1 MVRYGQVHASGGSR
15 TTVLSILND
24 ERCGMTT
31 VSQAPVARNTR
42 LTTPLIRRDGE
53 LQPASWEEALALV
66 ASRFGEI
73 KSRHGGEGFA
83 FFSCSKATNE
93 VNFLAQ
99 KFMRTVL
106 GSNNIDS
113 CNRT

>member
-1 MVRYGQVHASGGSR
+1 LRFPFQTLGPQF
-15 TTVLSILND
+15 LND
-24 ERCGMTT
+24 ERYH
-31 VSQAPVARNTR
+31 VAVLSQTPIARNTR
-42 LTTPLIRRDGE
+42 LTTPLIRRNGE
-53 LQPASWEEALALV
+53 LQPATWEEALSLV
-66 ASRFGEI
+66 ALRFGEI
-73 KSRHGGEGFA
+73 KARRGGQGFA

-106 GSNNIDS
+106 NSNNIDS